1 MSKLDHTTIFVGH
14 ESVRQAH
21 GVIRPHIRET
31 GVERARQLESGTG
44 EVWLKLESQQ
54 ITGSFKA
61 RGAIHRLSV
70 LSDKERL
77 QGVVACS
84 AGNHGLGVAHASE
97 LYGVSST
104 IFVPKTVDRARKEM
118 LEHFSSSVHVIG
130 ETYDECEVQARQV
143 ALELHKTFISPYN
156 DPLIIAGQGTIG
168 IELFEQIPN
177 LEVVLVAVGG
187 GGLAAGVA
195 AYLKAV
201 RPTIKIVGVSPANSA
216 AMYDQVTG
224 IPSDF
229 AAHLETISDS
239 TAGSV
244 EEGAITI
251 DLCRALIDQWIL
263 VDEAD
268 IYAAMRYLF
277 FEHRIVV
284 EGAGA
289 LAVAAFLKER
299 ERIHE
304 FNTAL
309 LVCGGNIDPKMFLN
323 IVDREK

>member
-1 MSKLDHTTIFVGH
+1 
-14 ESVRQAH
+14 
-21 GVIRPHIRET
+21 
-31 GVERARQLESGTG
+31 
-44 EVWLKLESQQ
+44 
-54 ITGSFKA
+54 
-61 RGAIHRLSV
+61 
-70 LSDKERL
+70 
-77 QGVVACS
+77 
-84 AGNHGLGVAHASE
+84 
-97 LYGVSST
+97 
-104 IFVPKTVDRARKEM
+104 M

-130 ETYDECEVQARQV
+130 ETYDECEAKARQV
-143 ALELHKTFISPYN
+143 AQELQKTFISPYN
-156 DPLIIAGQGTIG
+156 DPLVIAGQGTIG
-168 IELFEQIPN
+168 IELLEQVPN

-187 GGLAAGVA
+187 GGLVAGVA

-201 RPTIKIVGVSPANSA
+201 RPTIKVVGVSPANSA
-216 AMYDQVTG
+216 AMYDRVTG

-229 AAHLETISDS
+229 ATHLETISDS

-244 EEGAITI
+244 EDGAITI

-277 FEHRIVV
+277 FEHRLVV

-299 ERIHE
+299 VRIHE

-309 LVCGGNIDPKMFLN
+309 LVCGGNIDPKKFLKV
-323 IVDREK
+323 VDSGK